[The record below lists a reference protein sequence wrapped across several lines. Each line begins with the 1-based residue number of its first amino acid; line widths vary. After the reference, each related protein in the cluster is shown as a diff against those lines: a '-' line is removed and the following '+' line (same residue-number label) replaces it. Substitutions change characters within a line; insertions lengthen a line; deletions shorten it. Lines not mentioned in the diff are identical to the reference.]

1 MSSPG
6 GEPNASVDKDDNKY
20 YEYDAIVNGEITTVK
35 ATDKNLK
42 IGLYQNVSYD
52 ENGYM
57 DDQDRRTPAMM
68 TSRSTPGIRPSP
80 TRAAC

>member
-1 MSSPG
+1 M
-6 GEPNASVDKDDNKY
+6 
-20 YEYDAIVNGEITTVK
+20 NGEITTVK

-57 DDQDRRTPAMM
+57 DDQV
-68 TSRSTPGIRPSP
+68 GIASFFFLV
-80 TRAAC
+80 CFG